1 MDLKRALAK
10 FYIGKWSVT
19 RILTIILSAFSFAL
33 LALSTTPYLYDYPEH
48 ITKGYLN
55 YAASQPW
62 LRGTDQGFAGRGSKL
77 EKEDV
82 EQFQSVLQVPFVYE
96 KSMFPYWGYFTKES
110 EGGLYEEWTTDF
122 YFAGTR
128 MLSGSREA
136 YESIAFGCSKAVSR
150 PRSTKWRGELMFQIK
165 DLVKTYTPKGAEPVM
180 ALRGITVDFGET
192 GMVFILGKSG
202 CGKSTLLH
210 VMGGLDY
217 PTAGEL
223 VIDGKS
229 SKDFTKEDYDNY
241 RNTYVGFVFQEY
253 NLLPEFTVYENLA
266 IALQLQG
273 KKADKALLE
282 EYLKRVDLEVDEKR
296 RPTQLSG
303 GQKQRVAIAR
313 ALIKDPKIIF
323 ADEPTGALDAKTG
336 NDILTLLK
344 SLSKDRLVIVV
355 SHDEEFAR
363 TFGDRVLEMSDGLIV
378 ADSAA

>member
-1 MDLKRALAK
+1 
-10 FYIGKWSVT
+10 
-19 RILTIILSAFSFAL
+19 
-33 LALSTTPYLYDYPEH
+33 
-48 ITKGYLN
+48 
-55 YAASQPW
+55 
-62 LRGTDQGFAGRGSKL
+62 
-77 EKEDV
+77 
-82 EQFQSVLQVPFVYE
+82 
-96 KSMFPYWGYFTKES
+96 
-110 EGGLYEEWTTDF
+110 
-122 YFAGTR
+122 
-128 MLSGSREA
+128 
-136 YESIAFGCSKAVSR
+136 
-150 PRSTKWRGELMFQIK
+150 MFQIK

-180 ALRGITVDFGET
+180 ALRGITIDFGET

-210 VMGGLDY
+210 VMGGLDF
-217 PTAGEL
+217 PTSGEI

-273 KKADKALLE
+273 KKADKALLK

-336 NDILTLLK
+336 NDILSLLK

-378 ADSAA
+378 ADSAAS